1 MTAVS
6 LFLRS
11 RTEVKSVV
19 DLTAGKFR
27 VLEKGIVDCL
37 ASYII
42 ESLYTETIVSAR
54 WFGRCFWCRNK
65 CCRFY

>member
-11 RTEVKSVV
+11 RTEVKSIV

-27 VLEKGIVDCL
+27 VLEKDIVDCL

-54 WFGRCFWCRNK
+54 
-65 CCRFY
+65 